1 MKSLRNYGKAAC
13 VVTLVSG
20 ISACSAPEPEPVEPT
35 PGLTAFT
42 SARLIVGNGDSIESG
57 TMVVRDVRIE
67 AIGSS
72 ENVPVPEDAS
82 TVDLSGRT
90 VTPGL
95 VNAHGH
101 VNNVRGLEADPSFYT
116 EEHVASQLALYAR
129 YGVTTVVSLGGDG
142 PEGIAVRDRE
152 SNGLTHARL
161 RVAGPVIVAD
171 SIDQATERV
180 NAAADDNVDYI
191 KIRVDD
197 NLGSSQKMPPD
208 IYKAVIETAHA
219 RGLKLTAHLYYLDD
233 AKELLRSG
241 ADFVAHSVRDVAV
254 DDELIELLK
263 ADDTCVCPT
272 LMREVSTFV
281 YEERPDFFDDPFF
294 TREADPAVLS
304 ALEAPE
310 YQERIQNSQSAQ
322 TYKAQLEVA
331 MQNVKALSDAG
342 VRIAMGTDTGPAGR
356 FQGYFEHGEL
366 ALMVESGLTPMQAIV
381 ASTGD
386 AAECMG
392 LEEIGTL
399 SAGKWADFVV
409 YTGNPANNIADSH
422 TIESVWI
429 GGNTVPGVGN

>member
-1 MKSLRNYGKAAC
+1 MKNLRIYGKIAC
-13 VVTLVSG
+13 VVTLVFG
-20 ISACSAPEPEPVEPT
+20 LGACGAPEPEPIEPT

-42 SARLIVGNGDSIESG
+42 SARLIVGNGDTIESG
-57 TMVVRDVRIE
+57 TMVVRDGRIE
-67 AIGSS
+67 AIGST
-72 ENVPVPEDAS
+72 ENVTVPEDAS
-82 TVDLSGRT
+82 TIDLSGRT

-152 SNGLTHARL
+152 SNDLTHARL

-171 SIDQATERV
+171 STEQAVERV
-180 NAAADDNVDYI
+180 NAAADMNVDYI

-197 NLGSSQKMPPD
+197 NLGSSQKMQPD
-208 IYKAVIETAHA
+208 IYKSVIETAHS

-254 DDELIELLK
+254 DDELLELLN

-294 TREADPAVLS
+294 SRDADPAVLT

-331 MQNVKALSDAG
+331 MQNVKTLSDAG
-342 VRIAMGTDTGPAGR
+342 IRIAMGTDTGPAGR

-392 LEEIGTL
+392 LDEIGTL
-399 SAGKWADFVV
+399 STGKWADFVV
-409 YTGNPANNIADSH
+409 YTGNPATDIADSH

-429 GGNTVPGVGN
+429 AGNTVPGVGN